1 MFAIL
6 PSTNNS
12 RGVTGQGTMQPS
24 LLEIHIFLKY
34 ELERGLRAVMV
45 LIEASL

>member
-6 PSTNNS
+6 LSVNNS
-12 RGVTGQGTMQPS
+12 LLGVTAMQPS
-24 LLEIHIFLKY
+24 LLEIHIFLRC